1 MICFYAMKTTLNI
14 NDHLYRAAERK
25 ASEEGKTLTCVV
37 EDALRAFLH
46 KPEAYKLK
54 WTTLRGN
61 PMPGINPDDRNSL
74 YDAMDDR
81 P

>member
-1 MICFYAMKTTLNI
+1 MRYAMKTTLNL

-46 KPEAYKLK
+46 KPKAYKLK
-54 WTTLRGN
+54 WPTLRGT
-61 PMPGINPDDRNSL
+61 PMPGVDPDDRKSL
-74 YDAMDDR
+74 YDAMDSR